1 MSRRLWLP
9 VVSGPLAPYAAGYR
23 VWMLE
28 RGYKPRSV
36 VNRLELL
43 GQLSRWL
50 EVEALTPVEL
60 TPEQVERFL
69 EPRRAAG
76 YSRCVS
82 AQSRSLPLEYLR
94 ELGVAPCP
102 APVEVAE
109 GPLERLLLD
118 YRRYLFEERGL
129 CARTVLECYEPT
141 ARSFLSGR
149 EGPHGLAIGDLS
161 AADVSGFLARELP
174 ERGID
179 TARTVA
185 SGLRCL
191 LRYLRMVGLIELPLE
206 WAVPGIADL
215 RDRSLPKGLEPA
227 VVAKLLACCDRRRT
241 VGRRDYA
248 VLLLLWRLGLRRGE
262 VAGLGLDD
270 IDWRGGE
277 ILVRGKG
284 GRQDVLPLPV
294 DVGEAIVSYL
304 RRRPR
309 IEDRTLFCG
318 CMHRQGRFT
327 QAECCRSFAPLASAR
342 ACREWGPISSGTRR
356 RRGCCGAARRLRR
369 SGRCFATATSA
380 RPRVTRRSTARR
392 YGGSRG
398 RGRKAV
404 RHDTVAAS
412 A

>member
-23 VWMLE
+23 LWMLE

-60 TPEQVERFL
+60 IPEQVERFL
-69 EPRRAAG
+69 ERRRAAG

-82 AQSRSLPLEYLR
+82 AQSRALPLEYLR

-109 GPLERLLLD
+109 GPLERLLSD
-118 YRRYLFEERGL
+118 YRQYLFEERGL

-149 EGPHGLAIGDLS
+149 EGPHGLAVEDLS
-161 AADVSGFLARELP
+161 AADVSGFLALELP
-174 ERGID
+174 TRGID

-227 VVAKLLACCDRRRT
+227 VVAKLLAGCDRRRT

-248 VLLLLWRLGLRRGE
+248 VLLLLLRLGLRRGE

-284 GRQDVLPLPV
+284 GRHDVLPLPV
-294 DVGEAIVSYL
+294 VIRSFLRHVVNVASVPVLVSEATRILRASSTSSLLLLAVIVPTGL
-304 RRRPR
+304 RTPGLKAQRRQRRRSSGCAV
-309 IEDRTLFCG
+309 CG
-318 CMHRQGRFT
+318 CRSLAGCRGAWWARIGRSLS
-327 QAECCRSFAPLASAR
+327 RSSVT
-342 ACREWGPISSGTRR
+342 W
-356 RRGCCGAARRLRR
+356 RG
-369 SGRCFATATSA
+369 
-380 RPRVTRRSTARR
+380 
-392 YGGSRG
+392 
-398 RGRKAV
+398 
-404 RHDTVAAS
+404 
-412 A
+412 